1 MTDTRTRIL
10 DTAEELFAE
19 RGIAQT
25 SLRSL
30 TQEAGVNLAAV
41 HYHFGSREALIREVF
56 ARRIVPV
63 NDERLR
69 RLDEIE
75 AGSAPDPPDLEAV
88 IDAFV
93 APAFSLMDLPDGK
106 GARFVKILARLFVDP
121 TDTTTGL
128 LKEFFPDVGR
138 RFIAALGAALG
149 RDADRD
155 PFVDF
160 KLVIGVMVHALTME
174 ENLRMHLPHACAER
188 PAPPPSTAML
198 KDRVVAFIAAG
209 LRATAA
215 SPEPEERA

>member
-1 MTDTRTRIL
+1 MDTRTRIL

-63 NDERLR
+63 NEERMR
-69 RLDEIE
+69 RLE
-75 AGSAPDPPDLEAV
+75 AAEAATDPDPPELEAV

-93 APAFSLMDLPDGK
+93 APAFSLMELPDGR
-106 GARFVKILARLFVDP
+106 GSRFVKILARLFVDP

-128 LKEFFPDVGR
+128 LKEFFPEVGR

-174 ENLRMHLPHACAER
+174 EDLRMHLPHAWAGCSD
-188 PAPPPSTAML
+188 PAPSTGML
-198 KDRVVAFIAAG
+198 KDRVVTFIAAG
-209 LRATAA
+209 LRATSARPGA
-215 SPEPEERA
+215 EEPA